1 MKINIFIK
9 LLAGFII
16 VLALTGV
23 VGYFGISNVA
33 QMNSRLNQMY
43 TDDLLAIK
51 HLGDLRGAFIRNYVY
66 LIRHVMV
73 EESDV
78 KDSYETKL
86 TSETESIETSLEAYR
101 KIHLTDEENKLLE
114 QFDADWAEMQVS
126 YKEFLSLS
134 RSSKTEEAMAL
145 LDKTIV
151 PQINSADASLVALQK
166 LNADTAKAAYDESEA
181 DAAVAINTI
190 YIVTAVAVLF
200 GLLIAFF
207 LARSISRAAQL
218 MAKTAEDIA
227 EKDLSALFEVSQALA
242 KGDLNSQLTIQTQ
255 PVKYSSSDEMGTL
268 AKSFNKMIQRLQ
280 ESGAGIDQAISNL
293 NDTLWQVSMVVE
305 QVNQSVIQVRTASAD
320 LSNNAQEQAASIEE
334 ISSNVEETSSQVKAN
349 VENSAVAN
357 QIAVQTAELAAE
369 SQAKMKTM
377 SVSIDAIAKS
387 SQEISRIMK
396 VIDDIAFQT
405 NLLALNAAVEAARAG
420 QYGRGFAVV
429 AQEVRNLAERS
440 ANAAKET
447 AALIENSIN
456 RVQDGV
462 KASDEVATSLEN
474 AARNVIKLRDMAA
487 EVSAASEEQSQALS
501 QIGIAI
507 TQINQ
512 GAQAGG
518 AQSEELSGTA
528 DELGSLSDRLREEVE
543 RFRLKKREGKS
554 AQESFAASNIAHSSS
569 KSAAQRI
576 LAKSGQR
583 AHETQP
589 ANRLNLD
596 HDERG
601 YGEF

>member
-16 VLALTGV
+16 VLVLTGV
-23 VGYFGISNVA
+23 VGYFGISNVT
-33 QMNSRLNQMY
+33 QLNSELNHMY
-43 TDDLLAIK
+43 TDNLLEIK
-51 HLGDLRGAFIRNYVY
+51 YLGDLRGSFIKNYVY
-66 LIRHVMV
+66 LIRHQMV
-73 EESDV
+73 ETSEA

-86 TSETESIETSLEAYR
+86 ASETESIETSLEAYR
-101 KIHLTDEENKLLE
+101 KGNLADEEKKLLE
-114 QFDADWAEMQVS
+114 QFDATWVEMQAS
-126 YKEFLSLS
+126 YKDFLSLS
-134 RSSKTEEAMAL
+134 RSNKNEDAMAL
-145 LDKTIV
+145 LDNTIV
-151 PQINSADASLVALQK
+151 PQVNSADASLTELQK
-166 LNADTAKAAYDESEA
+166 LNADTAKTSYDESEA
-181 DAAVAINTI
+181 DAAMAITTI
-190 YIVTAVAVLF
+190 YIVTAVAVLL

-227 EKDLSALFEVSQALA
+227 EKDLNALFDVSQSLA
-242 KGDLNSQLTIQTQ
+242 RGDLNSQLTIQTQ

-280 ESGAGIDQAISNL
+280 ESGAGIDQAIGNL

-349 VENSAVAN
+349 VENSNVAN

-369 SQAKMKTM
+369 SQAKMQTM

-501 QIGIAI
+501 QIGVAI

-543 RFRLKKREGKS
+543 RFQLRKREGKS
-554 AQESFAASNIAHSSS
+554 AQESFSASSMAHSSA
-569 KSAAQRI
+569 KSAAQR
-576 LAKSGQR
+576 APARSGQR
-583 AHETQP
+583 SHETQP